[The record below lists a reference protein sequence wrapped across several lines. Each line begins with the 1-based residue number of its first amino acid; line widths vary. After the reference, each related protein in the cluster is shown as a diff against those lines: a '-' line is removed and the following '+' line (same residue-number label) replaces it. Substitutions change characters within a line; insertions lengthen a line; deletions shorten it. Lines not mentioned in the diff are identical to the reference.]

1 MAGMAEWKAKISL
14 DLDELRKQLQNAEDR
29 LDKFGAS
36 DHKIKLN
43 IDETVLD
50 SAIKRLDKMLE
61 SLGKGTGDFKQFE
74 TLSKEIS
81 DMVSSVKDLSSAFGK
96 LDGSGAQTLL
106 SSIQNI
112 DKSISSMNDNLIQ
125 MSKNF
130 GDTVSSTKQQ
140 TNAIDNAYKTIINNA
155 EQLEKVQDRITS
167 KSNNSAVITGLQ
179 QESNK
184 IQEVKDGYKDLL
196 ALQNSIKN
204 VGKSNYSDKKNSDW
218 VYSKYN
224 SREEAVAG
232 DLADKKNRLNSSINL
247 ILNEDRNAFAELEA
261 EVNKYKT
268 ALSGVQQLVDRI
280 SSNSSISYLDKN
292 NGSSEWYA
300 GFANAYK
307 EIDDRLGEL
316 NRSYQLTN
324 QELEEYITLQIKAEK
339 IIDRVGE
346 ASGGVKGSG
355 AKNRT
360 DLKIMT
366 QRSFARD
373 LGLNPDDIYNGLFS
387 NITDALYG
395 GNGISLFNEDGAKQS
410 IRDIAAELL
419 KYKSEFSGLTGALG
433 AQEDAN
439 KLREINT
446 VITYIKNN
454 SKDIANTDFSAQ
466 IEQYSARVDELSK
479 SLSDATD
486 QKSIDLYTQL
496 LNEDEEI
503 LNDLIA
509 KQERLDSIR
518 NSSAVSNNSD
528 TLVQNQ
534 IQTELKETADQAEI
548 TGQALKEL
556 SQTTQR
562 DNMDSVDSATT
573 SATEA
578 KNEFAKANENVQ
590 GSVDG
595 SKSKLE
601 LEADL
606 MDQIAKSARA
616 AAEAKKEFV
625 AANEKVANSI
635 DKTEEKVKNPTT
647 PVVKPSPTT
656 TDSPKTKSDTNLQNY
671 KNQLTVIQKL
681 TDARTTLNNAERR
694 NRNGSRDKEIA
705 DLKTQI
711 AELEPKAKEA
721 EQAIEKMYHPADGS
735 KATITAEQ
743 YASALE
749 KIKES
754 ATGSAKSVNDLAAAQ
769 KAALQSQI
777 SGYESDVSR
786 WDKIVHDRET
796 KPETG
801 SQSSTYQN
809 NLTAMK
815 AAYKEMHDLQ
825 VKMSEA
831 AKQGIGPS
839 KEDVERF
846 GELKTKLEGCEQ
858 SFKDLTAAQKGST
871 SLSRDKLFNKIG
883 DYLHKNSGM
892 AKEFKVQLE
901 ALQKELTLRGADA
914 NVSDLTDKFLKLQI
928 AIREAGQEG
937 RTFLDVVKD
946 KAWYGLAG
954 QIATYFSFQDIIRY
968 IGQGIQVVRELD
980 TARTEMMKVSDE
992 SEKSLRNYQKATFDV
1007 ADAVGTTAKQIQNST
1022 ADYMRLGEALDDAAE
1037 SARVANVLLNVS
1049 EFDNIEDATKS
1060 LVSMG
1065 QAYKDLDK
1073 MSIVDKLN
1081 EVGNNY
1087 SISTDELAGAL
1098 QRSAATLSLMGN
1110 TIDEAAALVTTA
1122 NSVIQDAD
1130 SVSAG
1135 LRTISLRLVGTEEAE
1150 EELSAMN
1157 EEIDAFVAA
1166 TNSKKQQII
1175 KDYTAVASNN
1185 YKGFDILDDNGNYKN
1200 TYEILLGIAKVYKEI
1215 QEQDKKLGTN
1225 HAVALVEELAGKNR
1239 SNIAS
1244 AILQDPKQLEA
1255 VRKSS
1260 EEAFGSAEE
1269 ELGKYLDSIDGRL
1282 AKMTNRI
1289 QEFWSTTIND
1299 NAIKNIISFATTAI
1313 ELFTKLSDTFGL
1325 VNVGALG
1332 LGAVL
1337 STQNVGRGKMYPLMF
1352 EYADNN
1358 MCSLGY

>member
-29 LDKFGAS
+29 LDKFGES

-96 LDGSGAQTLL
+96 LDGFGAQTLL

-112 DKSISSMNDNLIQ
+112 DKSISSLNEHLQQTKIDFSKISNDNQFSNDKKSAENLIDLFEK
-125 MSKNF
+125 MESYLSSIKKVF
-130 GDTVSSTKQQ
+130 SDVGDGEEFSPLLQ
-140 TNAIDNAYKTIINNA
+140 T
-155 EQLEKVQDRITS
+155 
-167 KSNNSAVITGLQ
+167 
-179 QESNK
+179 
-184 IQEVKDGYKDLL
+184 
-196 ALQNSIKN
+196 IKN
-204 VGKSNYSDKKNSDW
+204 VESAINSLSQATKGIGFNMNIDVGSNKELEQQLESKVANALSAYERLFEHIKMSNAGDSYMMNNFFDFDINQFDTMMAKVQAYRTFIENQRKDYEARTGHSGAYAKTDKKYWTQASSAMGQITKIQNEIKASKDGSPLENLFGKTDLTEVISGLNQIVVKLDEIVNSA
-218 VYSKYN
+218 K
-224 SREEAVAG
+224 
-232 DLADKKNRLNSSINL
+232 DLKT
-247 ILNEDRNAFAELEA
+247 AFAD
-261 EVNKYKT
+261 
-268 ALSGVQQLVDRI
+268 G
-280 SSNSSISYLDKN
+280 
-292 NGSSEWYA
+292 
-300 GFANAYK
+300 
-307 EIDDRLGEL
+307 
-316 NRSYQLTN
+316 
-324 QELEEYITLQIKAEK
+324 
-339 IIDRVGE
+339 
-346 ASGGVKGSG
+346 
-355 AKNRT
+355 
-360 DLKIMT
+360 LKI
-366 QRSFARD
+366 
-373 LGLNPDDIYNGLFS
+373 
-387 NITDALYG
+387 
-395 GNGISLFNEDGAKQS
+395 E
-410 IRDIAAELL
+410 
-419 KYKSEFSGLTGALG
+419 
-433 AQEDAN
+433 
-439 KLREINT
+439 
-446 VITYIKNN
+446 
-454 SKDIANTDFSAQ
+454 
-466 IEQYSARVDELSK
+466 
-479 SLSDATD
+479 
-486 QKSIDLYTQL
+486 
-496 LNEDEEI
+496 
-503 LNDLIA
+503 
-509 KQERLDSIR
+509 
-518 NSSAVSNNSD
+518 
-528 TLVQNQ
+528 
-534 IQTELKETADQAEI
+534 
-548 TGQALKEL
+548 
-556 SQTTQR
+556 
-562 DNMDSVDSATT
+562 SATT
-573 SATEA
+573 DVTELTNKVKA
-578 KNEFAKANENVQ
+578 LEEELNKLKSVKSPTSQNTSSSQKNQNPTKGNSQAYNE
-590 GSVDG
+590 
-595 SKSKLE
+595 
-601 LEADL
+601 
-606 MDQIAKSARA
+606 QIA
-616 AAEAKKEFV
+616 
-625 AANEKVANSI
+625 I
-635 DKTEEKVKNPTT
+635 
-647 PVVKPSPTT
+647 
-656 TDSPKTKSDTNLQNY
+656 
-671 KNQLTVIQKL
+671 IQKL
-681 TDARTTLNNAERR
+681 VKARTELNNAERR
-694 NRNGSRDKEIA
+694 NKNGSRDKEIA
-705 DLKTQI
+705 ELKSQI
-711 AELEPKAKEA
+711 VELEPKAKEA
-721 EQAIEKMYHPADGS
+721 EQAIEKMYNPTDGS

-754 ATGSAKSVNDLAAAQ
+754 ATGSTKSVNDLAAAQ

-796 KPETG
+796 KPETD

-809 NLTAMK
+809 NLTVMK
-815 AAYKEMHDLQ
+815 AAYHEMHDLQ

-839 KEDVERF
+839 KEDVDRF

-1282 AKMTNRI
+1282 AQMTNRV
-1289 QEFWSTTIND
+1289 QEFWSTVIDD

>member
-112 DKSISSMNDNLIQ
+112 DKSISSLNEHLQKTKIDFSKISNEDQFSNDKKSAENLI
-125 MSKNF
+125 NLF
-130 GDTVSSTKQQ
+130 
-140 TNAIDNAYKTIINNA
+140 
-155 EQLEKVQDRITS
+155 EKVESHLSSIKKVFSDVGDGEEFS
-167 KSNNSAVITGLQ
+167 PLLQ
-179 QESNK
+179 T
-184 IQEVKDGYKDLL
+184 
-196 ALQNSIKN
+196 IKN
-204 VGKSNYSDKKNSDW
+204 VESAIDSLSQATKGIGFNMNIDVGSNKELEQQLESKVSNALSAYERLFEHIKMSNAGDSYMMNNFFDFDINQFDTMMAKVQAYRTFIENQRKDYEARTGHSGAYDKTDKKYWTQASSAMGQITKIQNEIKASNDGSSLENLFGKTDLTEVISGLNQIVVKLDEIVNS
-218 VYSKYN
+218 SKDLKTVFSDGLKIESTTADVTELTN
-224 SREEAVAG
+224 KVKALEEELNKLKSVKSPTSQNTSSS
-232 DLADKKNRLNSSINL
+232 KKNQNPTKENSQAY
-247 ILNEDRNAFAELEA
+247 NE
-261 EVNKYKT
+261 
-268 ALSGVQQLVDRI
+268 
-280 SSNSSISYLDKN
+280 
-292 NGSSEWYA
+292 
-300 GFANAYK
+300 
-307 EIDDRLGEL
+307 
-316 NRSYQLTN
+316 
-324 QELEEYITLQIKAEK
+324 
-339 IIDRVGE
+339 
-346 ASGGVKGSG
+346 
-355 AKNRT
+355 
-360 DLKIMT
+360 
-366 QRSFARD
+366 
-373 LGLNPDDIYNGLFS
+373 
-387 NITDALYG
+387 
-395 GNGISLFNEDGAKQS
+395 
-410 IRDIAAELL
+410 
-419 KYKSEFSGLTGALG
+419 
-433 AQEDAN
+433 
-439 KLREINT
+439 
-446 VITYIKNN
+446 
-454 SKDIANTDFSAQ
+454 
-466 IEQYSARVDELSK
+466 
-479 SLSDATD
+479 
-486 QKSIDLYTQL
+486 
-496 LNEDEEI
+496 
-503 LNDLIA
+503 
-509 KQERLDSIR
+509 
-518 NSSAVSNNSD
+518 
-528 TLVQNQ
+528 
-534 IQTELKETADQAEI
+534 
-548 TGQALKEL
+548 
-556 SQTTQR
+556 
-562 DNMDSVDSATT
+562 
-573 SATEA
+573 
-578 KNEFAKANENVQ
+578 
-590 GSVDG
+590 
-595 SKSKLE
+595 
-601 LEADL
+601 
-606 MDQIAKSARA
+606 QIA
-616 AAEAKKEFV
+616 
-625 AANEKVANSI
+625 I
-635 DKTEEKVKNPTT
+635 
-647 PVVKPSPTT
+647 
-656 TDSPKTKSDTNLQNY
+656 
-671 KNQLTVIQKL
+671 IQKL
-681 TDARTTLNNAERR
+681 VKARTELNNVERR
-694 NRNGSRDKEIA
+694 NKNGNRDKEIA
-705 DLKTQI
+705 ELKSQI

-721 EQAIEKMYHPADGS
+721 EQAIEKMYNPADGS
-735 KATITAEQ
+735 HATITAEQ
-743 YASALE
+743 YAAALD

-754 ATGSAKSVNDLAAAQ
+754 ATGSAKSVNDLVAAQ

-839 KEDVERF
+839 KEDVKRF

-901 ALQKELTLRGADA
+901 SLQKELTLRGADA

-954 QIATYFSFQDIIRY
+954 QIATYFSFQDIVRY

-1282 AKMTNRI
+1282 AQMTNRI
-1289 QEFWSTTIND
+1289 QEFWSTAIND